1 MPRARK
7 KRDSILEP
15 NLESSDVAAG
25 RQFRCAHYTTAEA
38 ALKIINSKRMWMR
51 NTTCMSDYRE
61 VQHGFEDL
69 RAFFSDAGRR
79 NSFIAALDV
88 CVPGAAQEAIN
99 LFDQHWNNILRGTFI
114 VSLSEHVNAEDLHGR
129 LSMWRAFGGTA
140 RVAIVFNVPWISPG
154 TQALNVT
161 FSPVS
166 YFSQDES
173 HSVMQ
178 EVIDNVKTN
187 GAFLSSVERN
197 RVIASVFNMFLDA
210 VTCRKHEGFREEREW
225 RAIYSPTMRA
235 SKLMEFSTEIIEGI
249 PQPIFKVPMDAA
261 ASPELADID
270 IARIFDRLIIGP
282 SQFPEE

>member
-1 MPRARK
+1 
-7 KRDSILEP
+7 
-15 NLESSDVAAG
+15 
-25 RQFRCAHYTTAEA
+25 
-38 ALKIINSKRMWMR
+38 MR
-51 NTTCMSDYRE
+51 RGQDGLC
-61 VQHGFEDL
+61 VVDL
-69 RAFFSDAGRR
+69 
-79 NSFIAALDV
+79 LV
-88 CVPGAAQEAIN
+88 
-99 LFDQHWNNILRGTFI
+99 
-114 VSLSEHVNAEDLHGR
+114 
-129 LSMWRAFGGTA
+129 
-140 RVAIVFNVPWISPG
+140 SPG

-166 YFSQDES
+166 YFSQDET
-173 HSVMQ
+173 HAVMQ

-282 SQFPEE
+282 SQFPEVMRQAFATALANAGVSKATDRVFISNIPIRA